1 VGITGAAG
9 FIGSHLA
16 KRLMLRTDE
25 TGIVIVWAADSL
37 KPSYGGDFSARRL
50 KSIGF
55 PFETLRVDLG
65 SISAVDLAKSM
76 PKIDVLVHFAAMPG
90 VRGGETHP
98 DDYFQANVVGFHN
111 LLLAAE
117 KREVEMILYASSS
130 SVYGD
135 RGVRGPSAESDADGT
150 GIKSHYAMTKWIN
163 EMQARDF
170 TRRTGI
176 PTVGLRFFTVFG
188 EWGRP
193 DMAYYKFGNAIRC
206 NEPVTIYGT
215 NGGTRNYTYVGDAV
229 EAVERLLKVLAATSL
244 QTDLPLAVNIA
255 SGAPMSTLEFL
266 EILSR
271 ALGQDRLNFVNS
283 PRPSEDAEATWADT
297 SLLMNLIG
305 DSSHTEI
312 VDGVQRF
319 ADWLTTHGEEAQ
331 WE

>member
-1 VGITGAAG
+1 VGITGVAG

-16 KRLMLRTDE
+16 VRLMLGSNE
-25 TGIVIVWAADSL
+25 SGIAIVWAADSL
-37 KPSYGGDFSARRL
+37 KPSYGGDLSARRL
-50 KSIGF
+50 KSIEF
-55 PFETLRVDLG
+55 PFETLRIDLG
-65 SISAVDLAKSM
+65 NLSAGDLAESM
-76 PKIDVLVHFAAMPG
+76 PQIDVLVHLAAMPG

-117 KREVEMILYASSS
+117 KSEVRMILYASSS

-193 DMAYYKFGNAIRC
+193 DMAYYKFGNAIRR

-229 EAVERLLKVLAATSL
+229 EVVERLLKVLDATSIRS
-244 QTDLPLAVNIA
+244 DIPSAVNIA
-255 SGAPMSTLEFL
+255 SGAPISTLEFL
-266 EILSR
+266 EMLSQ
-271 ALGQDRLNFVNS
+271 ALGQDRLNVVNI
-283 PRPSEDAEATWADT
+283 PRPSVDAEATWADT
-297 SLLMNLIG
+297 SLLTNLIG

-312 VDGVQRF
+312 VDGVHRF
-319 ADWLTTHGEEAQ
+319 TDWLTTYGEETQ
-331 WE
+331 LE